1 MKCKCS
7 NPNWWVDH
15 VDIGK
20 WGSNLGKK
28 TYTCSCSNCGATWT
42 TQADYAK
49 DLKKCRGGNN

>member
-20 WGSNLGKK
+20 WGSNIGKK

-49 DLKKCRGGNN
+49 NLKRATR

>member
-15 VDIGK
+15 VDTVQRGK
-20 WGSNLGKK
+20 HLGKK
-28 TYTCSCSNCGATWT
+28 IYTCSCSNCGATWT

-49 DLKKCRGGNN
+49 DLKRVSKC